1 MASIGQRFI
10 FSLLAAASAALLL
23 CPGCETAPAGTPVYD
38 EADVALSKVPRT
50 MRVTSSFGGAHRTL
64 QIVESVWYQAFANRV
79 MLLDAQSGTLISD
92 VELAPRGTTGPVI
105 DIMIRGRNLFAVLE
119 DDAVVELDVSQVR
132 LPVFVARWGR
142 PELGLAPRRLSLI
155 GEEIFV
161 SGDGGVV
168 KLSDA
173 AAEGTS
179 KDEEGKP
186 IPPTPPA
193 RQLDGMV
200 VGSVV
205 DAEGGPV
212 GCVGRRI
219 LRLADANYLGAAS
232 MLIPIAN
239 EFGGG
244 FGFVLQEK
252 ESAEVGLLGTNFRER
267 SSSAVH
273 GVVQSIRIH
282 DERFFAVTETEIV
295 TWKLEATAG
304 SATTSQGEGIQLG
317 ALIAAPVRGALD
329 VGKVKRNRFAV
340 AGTFGRALY
349 RYLPEGDKPGDTFYW
364 TERMP
369 GRLDVSVTDRRRVLA
384 GGGREGVW
392 MYLIGDKAELS
403 ERDIVSPDS
412 QNATAEVSWGSASCD
427 ELRQE
432 VIFHIGDRALSYRP
446 SRMGLV
452 STLTEADGK
461 IWIGHDHGVDVI
473 GFDAGTG
480 EIVAEDRIVLAG
492 PMVAL
497 YPNRVGGGVTY
508 VARFDGFGLIRPISV
523 DAPPILTPGTVRG
536 YWGPTAPIAVKPA
549 NAKSKGGK

>member
-1 MASIGQRFI
+1 
-10 FSLLAAASAALLL
+10 
-23 CPGCETAPAGTPVYD
+23 
-38 EADVALSKVPRT
+38 
-50 MRVTSSFGGAHRTL
+50 
-64 QIVESVWYQAFANRV
+64 
-79 MLLDAQSGTLISD
+79 
-92 VELAPRGTTGPVI
+92 
-105 DIMIRGRNLFAVLE
+105 
-119 DDAVVELDVSQVR
+119 
-132 LPVFVARWGR
+132 
-142 PELGLAPRRLSLI
+142 
-155 GEEIFV
+155 
-161 SGDGGVV
+161 
-168 KLSDA
+168 
-173 AAEGTS
+173 
-179 KDEEGKP
+179 
-186 IPPTPPA
+186 
-193 RQLDGMV
+193 MV
-200 VGSVV
+200 VGSIV

-232 MLIPIAN
+232 MLIPIAS

-244 FGFVLQEK
+244 FGFVLQAK

-267 SSSAVH
+267 SSSAVR

-295 TWKLEATAG
+295 TWKLEATPG
-304 SATTSQGEGIQLG
+304 SATTSHGEGIQLG

-427 ELRQE
+427 E
-432 VIFHIGDRALSYRP
+432 VRAAKRTGHPHGARNLGKRLI
-446 SRMGLV
+446 GLV
-452 STLTEADGK
+452 IDGRSCGRGLASRAEEERGRSCGEKGENEPLTEGR
-461 IWIGHDHGVDVI
+461 HG
-473 GFDAGTG
+473 
-480 EIVAEDRIVLAG
+480 R
-492 PMVAL
+492 
-497 YPNRVGGGVTY
+497 
-508 VARFDGFGLIRPISV
+508 
-523 DAPPILTPGTVRG
+523 
-536 YWGPTAPIAVKPA
+536 
-549 NAKSKGGK
+549 